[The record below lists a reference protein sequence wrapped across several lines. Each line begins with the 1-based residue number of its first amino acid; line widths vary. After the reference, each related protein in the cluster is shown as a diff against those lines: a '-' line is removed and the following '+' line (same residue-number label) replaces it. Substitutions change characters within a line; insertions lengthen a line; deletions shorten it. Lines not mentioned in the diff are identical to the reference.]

1 MPLAPRPS
9 RRPSAAGGRSAPSR
23 VPLAA
28 VVVLL
33 LLFAASFMVGRLAGP
48 LSPGDFPGSGGHGGG
63 TMPGMP
69 GMNMNGMGAAAP
81 QPVNSTAGDW
91 R

>member
-23 VPLAA
+23 VLLAA
-28 VVVLL
+28 LAGLL
-33 LLFAASFMVGRLAGP
+33 ILFAASFMVGRLAGP
-48 LSPGDFPGSGGHGGG
+48 LSPGDFPGSSGHGGG

-69 GMNMNGMGAAAP
+69 GMSMPGMGAAAP
-81 QPVNSTAGDW
+81 QPVNSAAGEG